1 MFVRAGKATGNTET
15 YDLTDIDR
23 SASVGLSL
31 KGTCWSRADDTAG
44 LIGIDNGISAAR
56 HQYLTPA
63 PLAS

>member
-56 HQYLTPA
+56 QQYLTPA